1 MPLLSKFKNA
11 FAGSVNKYSGK
22 KDFLEAVCAACA
34 LVSAADGELED
45 AEIAQTIKGIAAN
58 PALAGAF
65 SSREIEQTADQMCKR
80 AQGGRVGRAGLYK
93 EIEDIASDK
102 EMAETVLLTA
112 LDVADSDGQVEPEE
126 KVVLG
131 KIAEKLGLNLA
142 NYDA

>member
-1 MPLLSKFKNA
+1 MFNKLKNA
-11 FAGSVNKYSGK
+11 FSGSVNKYSGR

-45 AEIAQTIKGIAAN
+45 AEIAQTVKGISSN

-65 SSREIEQTADQMCKR
+65 SSREIEQTADAMCKR

-93 EIEDIASDK
+93 ELEDIASDK

-112 LDVADSDGQVEPEE
+112 LDVADSDGQIEPEE
-126 KVVLG
+126 KKVLE
-131 KIAEKLGLNLA
+131 KIAQTFGLNLA

>member
-1 MPLLSKFKNA
+1 MFGKFKSKFT
-11 FAGSVNKYSGK
+11 GSVNKFSGN

-34 LVSAADGELED
+34 LVAAADGELED
-45 AEIAQTIKGIAAN
+45 AEIAQTIKGIASN

-65 SSREIEQTADQMCKR
+65 PAREIEQTADAMCKR

-93 EIEDIASDK
+93 ELEDIAADK
-102 EMAETVLLTA
+102 DKAETVLLTA

-126 KVVLG
+126 KKVLE
-131 KIAEKLGLNLA
+131 KIAQTFGLNLA

>member
-1 MPLLSKFKNA
+1 MFGKFKSKFT
-11 FAGSVNKYSGK
+11 GSVNKFSGN

-34 LVSAADGELED
+34 LVAAADGELED
-45 AEIAQTIKGIAAN
+45 AEIAQTIKGIASN

-65 SSREIEQTADQMCKR
+65 PTREIEQTADAMCKR

-93 EIEDIASDK
+93 ELEDIAADK
-102 EMAETVLLTA
+102 DKAETVLLTA

-126 KVVLG
+126 KKVLE
-131 KIAEKLGLNLA
+131 KIAQTFGLNLA

>member
-1 MPLLSKFKNA
+1 MFGKFKSKFT
-11 FAGSVNKYSGK
+11 GSVNKFSGN

-34 LVSAADGELED
+34 LVAAADGELED
-45 AEIAQTIKGIAAN
+45 AEIAQTVKGIASN

-65 SSREIEQTADQMCKR
+65 PTREIEQTADAMCKR

-93 EIEDIASDK
+93 ELEDIAADK
-102 EMAETVLLTA
+102 DKAETVLLTA

-126 KVVLG
+126 KKVLE
-131 KIAEKLGLNLA
+131 KIAQAFGLNLA